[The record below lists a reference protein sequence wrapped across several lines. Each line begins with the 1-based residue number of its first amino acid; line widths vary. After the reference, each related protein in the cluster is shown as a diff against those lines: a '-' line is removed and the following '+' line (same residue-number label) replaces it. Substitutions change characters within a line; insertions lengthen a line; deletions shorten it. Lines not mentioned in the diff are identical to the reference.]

1 MININ
6 FSIHW
11 LQILYWAIGSLIV
24 GYLIAFSITVF
35 RILVLKKPYDE
46 IYHSKEDEFT
56 VGFVV
61 TTWAVS
67 LPVIAYVAIGAAL
80 SALDEKNG
88 CFLSKII
95 SFPAILFTKTLRGI
109 YNFRNSRLWKKI
121 TMSRKMKDIRSEAMK
136 AIKEQQEKNPVFIQ
150 NPMESGIF
158 KDFLQEKEKKQEAI
172 KKEALKA
179 IKKQKQ
185 GK

>member
-35 RILVLKKPYDE
+35 RILVLKKPYDG

-80 SALDEKNG
+80 SKNG

-95 SFPAILFTKTLRGI
+95 SFPAILFAKTLRGI

-121 TMSRKMKDIRSEAMK
+121 TMSRKLKDIRSEAMK